1 MPLPL
6 TLYGAMDCD
15 DTEHTRNRLRELGV
29 PFYEVNIDHDAE
41 AERFVLFINRGYRS
55 TPTLV
60 FGEGKFK
67 IIVTEPID
75 EELDQ
80 VIIRA
85 GHSIPNTTQL
95 NHKEVLT

>member
-6 TLYGAMDCD
+6 TLYGATDCD
-15 DTEHTRNRLRELGV
+15 DTERTRNCLCKLGV
-29 PFYEVNIDHDAE
+29 PFHEVNIDHNAE

-67 IIVTEPID
+67 IIVTEPTN
-75 EELDQ
+75 EELHR
-80 VIIRA
+80 VLIRA
-85 GHSIPNTTQL
+85 DYPIPNTTY
-95 NHKEVLT
+95 HKEALT

>member
-41 AERFVLFINRGYRS
+41 AERFVLFINRG
-55 TPTLV
+55 
-60 FGEGKFK
+60 
-67 IIVTEPID
+67 
-75 EELDQ
+75 
-80 VIIRA
+80 
-85 GHSIPNTTQL
+85 HSIPNTTQL